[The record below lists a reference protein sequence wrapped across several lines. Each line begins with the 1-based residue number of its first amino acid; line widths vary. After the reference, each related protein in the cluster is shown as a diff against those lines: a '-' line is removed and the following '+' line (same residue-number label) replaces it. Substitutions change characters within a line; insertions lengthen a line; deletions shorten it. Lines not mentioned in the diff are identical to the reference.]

1 MIALDFLFDKSVAS
15 ERKRIEE
22 LLATYEARVRR
33 AFAEYVARATSESM
47 LRQVR
52 QALERRAITVALEI
66 AAGHAVALG
75 DAITSTFIN
84 VARDEVAALAQQVA
98 NSRVSLSFDPS
109 FPRAAAI
116 MRQNR
121 LSFIQEFTDVQRQAV
136 RRVLV
141 DALETGVGPLEAAR
155 AFRGAIGL
163 TSYQL
168 DTVDNY
174 RRLLEQGDARAL
186 QRMLRDARFDRSV
199 ARAVRDGRPVDPER
213 IARMVE
219 RYRQRMLAWRAETI
233 ARTETIRTL
242 NQARTE
248 ALAQVVEQASI
259 PTDAVRRTWRSTR
272 DSRVRDT
279 HAQMDGQERGM
290 HEPFISPSGARMM
303 SPGDGGLGAPAS
315 ELINCRCVLMVKVSG
330 GGA

>member
-1 MIALDFLFDKSVAS
+1 MVALDFLFDKSVAS
-15 ERKRIEE
+15 ERRRIEE

-33 AFAEYVARATSESM
+33 AFTEYITRATSESM

-52 QALERRAITVALEI
+52 QALERREVSVALEI
-66 AAGHAVALG
+66 VAGHAVAMG
-75 DAITSTFIN
+75 DVITSIFID
-84 VARDEVAALAQQVA
+84 VARDEVSALARQVA
-98 NSRVSLSFDPS
+98 NSRISLSFDPS
-109 FPRAAAI
+109 APRAAAV
-116 MRQNR
+116 MRQSR
-121 LSFIQEFTDVQRQAV
+121 LSFIQEFTDAQRQAV

-141 DALETGVGPLEAAR
+141 AALETGIGPLEAAR
-155 AFRGAIGL
+155 AFKGAIGL

-168 DTVDNY
+168 DAVDNY

-199 ARAVRDGRPVDPER
+199 LRAIHEGWAIDPER

-219 RYRQRMLAWRAETI
+219 RYRQRMLAWRAEVI
-233 ARTETIRTL
+233 ARTETIRVL
-242 NQARTE
+242 NRARTE
-248 ALAQVVEQASI
+248 ALAQVVEQAAI

-279 HAQMDGQERGM
+279 HAQMDGQKRGM

-303 SPGDGGLGAPAS
+303 FPGDGGLGAPAS

-330 GGA
+330 GAT